1 MKWSRLLLVGLVAA
15 AAAGGGYIYW
25 DKHKEALLA
34 KYAARKAPEPEQDA
48 AARAPAISVVRVSN
62 ADFVE
67 TVMVSGSL
75 VPREETLVSPEIE
88 GFRVVDLLADAGDEV
103 KKGQVLAR
111 LVSDQLDAQLAQN
124 DANLAGA
131 DASIARARSQIT
143 EAEARAKEAQA
154 QLDRA
159 IPLKKSGYLSGSVF
173 DERESAARTSKAIV
187 TAARDALKS
196 AEAQRL
202 QVEAQRRELEWKRS
216 NTQVTSPVDGIVS
229 RRNARIGAIASA
241 AGDPMFRIIQK
252 GEIELDAEVIET
264 DIIKVKE
271 GQKAIVTVP
280 GVGEYDGT
288 VRLVSPEIDKTTRL
302 GRVRIFL
309 GKKPELRVGSF
320 ARASIETGRSHGI
333 AVAPSSIMFDPS
345 GTYVQVVVD
354 DKVAR
359 RDVKTGLVANGLV
372 EVTSGLAEGDIIVER
387 SGTFLRDG
395 DVIKPVF
402 ASEKTAEV
410 K

>member
-15 AAAGGGYIYW
+15 AAAGGGYVYW

-48 AARAPAISVVRVSN
+48 AARAPTISVVRVSN

-67 TVMVSGSL
+67 TVLVSGSL

-124 DANLAGA
+124 EANLAGA
-131 DASIARARSQIT
+131 DASIARSRSQIT
-143 EAEARAKEAQA
+143 EAEARANEAQS

-187 TAARDALKS
+187 IAARDALKS
-196 AEAQRL
+196 AEAQKL

-320 ARASIETGRSHGI
+320 ARATIETGRSHGI

-345 GTYVQVVVD
+345 GTYVQIVVD

-359 RDVKTGLVANGLV
+359 RDIKTGLVASGLV
-372 EVTSGLAEGDIIVER
+372 EVTSGLSEGDVIVER

>member
-187 TAARDALKS
+187 IAARDALKS